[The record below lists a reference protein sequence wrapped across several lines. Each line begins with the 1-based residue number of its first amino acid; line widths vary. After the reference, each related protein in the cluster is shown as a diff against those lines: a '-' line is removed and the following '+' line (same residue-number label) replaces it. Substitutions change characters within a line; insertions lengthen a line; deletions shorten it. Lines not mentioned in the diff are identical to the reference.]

1 MDGVIRLDT
10 HVVLWLYAGLG
21 DKLSPTARTAVQHKT
36 LVVAPMVEMELT
48 FLHEIGRVSVSGS
61 EILGD
66 LAHRVGLRLSEVA
79 WSAAVRAAADLAW
92 THDPF
97 DRLIVGD
104 AVAAGSQLLTRDE
117 RMREKIALAVW

>member
-10 HVVLWLYAGLG
+10 HVVLWLYAGLV
-21 DKLSPTARTAVQHKT
+21 DKLSPTACAAVQHNS
-36 LVVAPMVEMELT
+36 LVVSPMVEMELT
-48 FLHEIGRVSVSGS
+48 FLHEIGRIAVSGA

-66 LAHRVGLRLSEVA
+66 LAHRVGLRLSDVA

-92 THDPF
+92 TRDPF

-104 AVAAGSQLLTRDE
+104 AVAAGAQLLTRDE
-117 RMREKIALAVW
+117 RLREKIALAVW